1 MKEWSERGLQWVRP
15 EPAVFPDAD
24 VPPWHVERLLMNW
37 IKPSSLAGI
46 LVEVVEFAGKMTRHG
61 E

>member
-1 MKEWSERGLQWVRP
+1 VRP
-15 EPAVFPDAD
+15 EPAVFPDAH